1 MNTDEVNKLRN
12 VFINLS
18 IIKVQAI
25 YVKKRIAIAIL
36 RNNISLIVQTYHP
49 LIATKLK
56 YLLIDRNNK

>member
-1 MNTDEVNKLRN
+1 MNTNEVNKLRN

-36 RNNISLIVQTYHP
+36 RNNIH
-49 LIATKLK
+49 
-56 YLLIDRNNK
+56 